1 MHVGDKLYCQ
11 YLPIYSMVKNNTF
24 NGITLPGIA
33 VMKEDGDCELIR
45 TFGYG
50 DFKGRLA

>member
-1 MHVGDKLYCQ
+1 MG
-11 YLPIYSMVKNNTF
+11 SRF
-24 NGITLPGIA
+24 PGIA

-50 DFKGRLA
+50 DFKGDWHNGDGGKDRYDR